1 MVATGINFQVQAGRF
16 RNHLPTPQ
24 KGSLLAQNHYDW
36 ADGPAELDAH
46 SLTKHEVLV
55 GYLLRYFEQRTLNA
69 RGRERLRITLV
80 DGFCGGGLYTIRGKQ
95 QEVLGSPLRM
105 LAAVKEARILI
116 NLGRTKPIEL
126 DVQYVFIDKDAR
138 ALSHLTKVLND
149 RGYGAEINRSIHL
162 MRDEF
167 AAASPAVLKLVKD
180 HTPRATTA
188 LFFLDQ
194 YGYSDVSAPLIQR
207 IFSELPGSEVV
218 LTFHVSSFA
227 TYTNDE
233 FTDHV
238 SGKLAIDIRSA
249 LGGKSIEQ
257 IKENDADWRR
267 FIQAALYQALVRNC
281 GAEYFT
287 PFFIRGEGS
296 GHGEYWLVHLSRHPR
311 AQDVMKQVH
320 WKHQNHFIHY
330 GGPGLDMLAT
340 HTMGF
345 RQEFNGGFCFDDVA
359 QRQSAEALVQQLA
372 QNIFKRDQPVR
383 MGELFSSTCNTS
395 PGTSTMY
402 KEALEVLVGD
412 QDIMI
417 KSEDGTT
424 RKRARY
430 ISDTD
435 WIERSRQSALFSRP
449 AENQT

>member
-1 MVATGINFQVQAGRF
+1 M
-16 RNHLPTPQ
+16 
-24 KGSLLAQNHYDW
+24 AQNHYDW
-36 ADGPAELDAH
+36 ANGPAELDAH

-55 GYLLRYFEQRTLNA
+55 GYLRRYFEQRTLNA

-80 DGFCGGGLYTIRGKQ
+80 DGFCGGGLYTVRGKQ

-105 LAAVKEARILI
+105 LGAVEEARILI
-116 NLGRTKPIEL
+116 NQGRTKPIAL

-138 ALSHLTKVLND
+138 ALTHLTKVLHD
-149 RGYGAEINRSIHL
+149 RGYGSEIGRSIHL
-162 MRDEF
+162 MREEF
-167 AAASPAVLKLVKD
+167 AAASPAVLDIVKR

-194 YGYSDVSAPLIQR
+194 YGYKDVPAPLIQK
-207 IFSELPGSEVV
+207 IFTELPGSEVV

-233 FTDHV
+233 FTDHI
-238 SGKLAIDIRSA
+238 SDKLAIDIRAA

-257 IKENDADWRR
+257 LKEDDADWRR

-281 GAEYFT
+281 GAQFFT

-320 WKHQNHFIHY
+320 WQHQNYFVHY
-330 GGPGLDMLAT
+330 GGPGLDMLAS

-345 RQEFNGGFCFDDVA
+345 RQEFTGGFRFDDVA
-359 QRQSAEALVQQLA
+359 HRQSSDALFKQLA
-372 QNIFKRDQPVR
+372 QNIFQRDQPIT

-395 PGTSTMY
+395 PATSSMY
-402 KEALEVLVGD
+402 KEALEALTSER
-412 QDIMI
+412 DILI
-417 KSEDGTT
+417 TSEDGTR
-424 RKRARY
+424 RKSARY
-430 ISDTD
+430 IRDTD
-435 WIERSRQSALFSRP
+435 WIERNRQAGLFTRP
-449 AENQT
+449 EGASQ